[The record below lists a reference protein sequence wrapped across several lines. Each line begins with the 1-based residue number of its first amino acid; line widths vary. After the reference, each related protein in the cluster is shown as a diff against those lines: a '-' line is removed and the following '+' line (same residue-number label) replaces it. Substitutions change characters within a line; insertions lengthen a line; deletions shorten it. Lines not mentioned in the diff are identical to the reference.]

1 MNEEQLRVLLL
12 DDEASLREP
21 LEKHLES
28 NFGYQVDSAVS
39 GKETL
44 ELMEAAQGRYDVALI
59 DEVLQDGPDGIQ
71 VMLEI
76 KERYPDVECIIF
88 TGWGLDSALQALR
101 AGAYRYLSKPFN
113 VEELGMLIRMA
124 AEHRKLRQELETTKR
139 EKEWLQTF
147 LEIGKATTSVLEFDQ
162 VLEEICDQVG
172 RLMDVS
178 GLHVALYDEENQML
192 HFELCFDRGRKQ
204 DKWQRPFSAD
214 SGLMDWVIRN
224 RQPLLLRD
232 YPNDPVPIAPAQRHY
247 GNESDQEVT
256 KSWLGVPLA
265 VKDQVIGAIAVQS
278 YEAHRFGETD
288 RQILATVASQV
299 AIAIENARLFS
310 ELGETSRQLEGLIAS
325 SFDAVVA
332 IDKDKHITVFNKQAE
347 NMLGYRAEEMLG
359 HTVARLHRD
368 REEAGK
374 IHDMVSREGAVSNYE
389 MILQDREGKEIPIH
403 LSAVSIRD
411 ARRVEIGQAG
421 FMRDLRRTRALE
433 DRLHAL
439 VQMGQILSST
449 LDLDRVLQLVV
460 ESAVAASPNAQK
472 GALHL
477 YDEKTGT
484 LHIKASVGYSPDVVE
499 ATTLKIGEGRAGW
512 VCEHAAP
519 LVVDNVPEDPMSKV
533 IDHPESYEQKSS
545 VCVPIIVGHKAI
557 GSLSLDSVNMFHAF
571 GPEDLGL
578 LSSLASQASIAIVN
592 ARLFE
597 EVQNGLA
604 RLRSVYE
611 ASSQIIST
619 LDPDQAL
626 QFIVDKVRE
635 TMEAWR
641 ASVLL
646 VDEAGYPQRL
656 VAVGFDKDL
665 KADTSIRPGGIS
677 REVMRTGTPRFIEDT
692 TLEADRVHPQMIAD
706 GARAAA
712 CLPFA
717 LQAKP
722 IGVMWIHYREPRRFS
737 EAEKETLRLYANQTA
752 IAYDNARRMR
762 ELEHMRRAAEAMAG
776 ALEPAQVLQEI
787 VESAREVSLADSSA
801 IWSYDDVHNQFIPEE
816 LAASGIPRDKLEKFR
831 KSAPKKGGTADTVM
845 DLGWVGITDVHDARY
860 GFMGPST
867 LELLDEIGVKSVQG
881 IVLKAG
887 DEKLGV
893 LYANYNR
900 PKSFTDADRR
910 TLETFAYHASLA
922 LKKTRLLKQ
931 VGKARNAAK
940 VVAEVSTLGDLRHTL
955 DSVVKG
961 MQEALGSDAVILYT
975 YDQEQQDFGLPPI
988 MAGVL
993 YRREV
998 LELGWIAKQSVVHN
1012 ILALGELHV
1021 AEDTPSDPLMRG
1033 PFVSREGI
1041 LSSVGIPLRVED
1053 RKVGVMFVNYR
1064 SPHRFT
1070 EDELTNVQLF
1080 ANQAAVAIWNAQ
1092 LYQAEQQRV
1101 KELAGLNSISQT
1113 IRSLTD
1119 IQQVYRQVNESVA
1132 QLAGAEMCAVLL
1144 YDDKGEELVCQLPM
1158 YGVPDEIG
1166 RRYHIPVAQGSPTG
1180 VMWEMQDYLILN
1192 EVERYPLVGELGL
1205 THLAQEAGLRDTL
1218 LVKLTAG
1225 NRNIGVIQASNKL
1238 DGTAFSE
1245 DDARLLCIFAGQ
1257 AAAVIENA
1265 RLYEELKHSKGIIG
1279 TRTALAWMGMASSTW
1294 RHTIDKH
1301 AMTIREQAHFLRQ
1314 DWAQASTS
1322 RQGTKV
1328 SRRVDTIERLATQ
1341 ILEKPITPPLSTE
1354 AGLEPVSLSALISE
1368 RARQLW
1374 QNDPYKPVR
1383 LRLDLQLHDS
1393 ATARVSPE
1401 WLRRA
1406 FDMLVDNAVEAVSG
1420 REIQE
1425 ITVGTR
1431 ASRGGLEIFVS
1442 DTGPGI
1448 PEETR
1453 AKIGLEIIEKP
1464 EDAEGLGMGLL
1475 MAQTIV
1481 QTYGGEIRVESTGPM
1496 GTTMVIWLPSEE

>member
-1 MNEEQLRVLLL
+1 MI
-12 DDEASLREP
+12 
-21 LEKHLES
+21 
-28 NFGYQVDSAVS
+28 
-39 GKETL
+39 T
-44 ELMEAAQGRYDVALI
+44 
-59 DEVLQDGPDGIQ
+59 DG
-71 VMLEI
+71 V
-76 KERYPDVECIIF
+76 
-88 TGWGLDSALQALR
+88 
-101 AGAYRYLSKPFN
+101 
-113 VEELGMLIRMA
+113 
-124 AEHRKLRQELETTKR
+124 
-139 EKEWLQTF
+139 
-147 LEIGKATTSVLEFDQ
+147 
-162 VLEEICDQVG
+162 
-172 RLMDVS
+172 
-178 GLHVALYDEENQML
+178 
-192 HFELCFDRGRKQ
+192 
-204 DKWQRPFSAD
+204 
-214 SGLMDWVIRN
+214 
-224 RQPLLLRD
+224 
-232 YPNDPVPIAPAQRHY
+232 
-247 GNESDQEVT
+247 
-256 KSWLGVPLA
+256 
-265 VKDQVIGAIAVQS
+265 
-278 YEAHRFGETD
+278 
-288 RQILATVASQV
+288 
-299 AIAIENARLFS
+299 
-310 ELGETSRQLEGLIAS
+310 
-325 SFDAVVA
+325 
-332 IDKDKHITVFNKQAE
+332 
-347 NMLGYRAEEMLG
+347 
-359 HTVARLHRD
+359 
-368 REEAGK
+368 
-374 IHDMVSREGAVSNYE
+374 
-389 MILQDREGKEIPIH
+389 
-403 LSAVSIRD
+403 
-411 ARRVEIGQAG
+411 
-421 FMRDLRRTRALE
+421 
-433 DRLHAL
+433 
-439 VQMGQILSST
+439 
-449 LDLDRVLQLVV
+449 
-460 ESAVAASPNAQK
+460 
-472 GALHL
+472 
-477 YDEKTGT
+477 
-484 LHIKASVGYSPDVVE
+484 
-499 ATTLKIGEGRAGW
+499 
-512 VCEHAAP
+512 
-519 LVVDNVPEDPMSKV
+519 
-533 IDHPESYEQKSS
+533 
-545 VCVPIIVGHKAI
+545 
-557 GSLSLDSVNMFHAF
+557 
-571 GPEDLGL
+571 
-578 LSSLASQASIAIVN
+578 
-592 ARLFE
+592 
-597 EVQNGLA
+597 
-604 RLRSVYE
+604 
-611 ASSQIIST
+611 
-619 LDPDQAL
+619 
-626 QFIVDKVRE
+626 
-635 TMEAWR
+635 
-641 ASVLL
+641 
-646 VDEAGYPQRL
+646 
-656 VAVGFDKDL
+656 
-665 KADTSIRPGGIS
+665 
-677 REVMRTGTPRFIEDT
+677 
-692 TLEADRVHPQMIAD
+692 
-706 GARAAA
+706 RAAA

-816 LAASGIPRDKLEKFR
+816 LAASGIPRDKLERFR
-831 KSAPKKGGTADTVM
+831 KRAPKKGGTADTVM
-845 DLGWVGITDVHDARY
+845 ALGWVGITDVHDARY

-910 TLETFAYHASLA
+910 TLETFAHHASLA
-922 LKKTRLLKQ
+922 LKKARLLKQ

-975 YDQEQQDFGLPPI
+975 YDQEQHDFGLPPI

-993 YRREV
+993 YRIEI
-998 LELGWIAKQSVVHN
+998 LELGWIAKQSVVRN

-1021 AEDTPSDPLMRG
+1021 AEDAPSDPLMRG

-1041 LSSVGIPLRVED
+1041 LSSVGIPLQVED
-1053 RKVGVMFVNYR
+1053 RKVGVMFVNYC

-1070 EDELTNVQLF
+1070 DDELTNIQLF

-1132 QLAGAEMCAVLL
+1132 QLAGAAMCAVLL
-1144 YDDKGEELVCQLPM
+1144 YDDKRKELTCQLPM

-1166 RRYHIPVAQGSPTG
+1166 RQYRIPVAQGSPTG
-1180 VMWEMQDYLILN
+1180 VIWDIRDYLILN
-1192 EVERYPLVGELGL
+1192 DVERYSLVGELGL

-1218 LVKLTAG
+1218 LVKLAAG
-1225 NRNIGVIQASNKL
+1225 NRNIGVIQASNKI

-1279 TRTALAWMGMASSTW
+1279 ARTALAWMGMASSAW

-1301 AMTIREQAHFLRQ
+1301 TMTIREQAHLLRQ
-1314 DWAQASTS
+1314 DWAHVPTS
-1322 RQGTKV
+1322 YQGTEV
-1328 SRRVDTIERLATQ
+1328 SRRIDTIERLATQ

-1354 AGLEPVSLSALISE
+1354 AGLESVSLSALISE